1 MSRSGSAAV
10 VVELYWASLEV
21 DDVVFRILS
30 ETLSAAER
38 DRAAGLMDTPH
49 RGWFT
54 VDHGWRR
61 VLLAAALGCAP
72 AQVVYEE
79 GPHGKP
85 RLAGGTRPHFSASR
99 SEAVGLYA
107 LSRSAEVGVDIE
119 EVPAAGDLTAL
130 ARRVFSPTER
140 AAWESSPAS
149 GRAAAF
155 SACWTRKEAHGKAH
169 GTGLVFPLDEIEVWA
184 GDDRPVRVGDAVV
197 HAVDVAEMGGGGAAR
212 GVRLAAA
219 VAILA
224 DPGRAV
230 AVPGAPVRL
239 DPATL
244 QR

>member
-1 MSRSGSAAV
+1 MSCSGSDAV

-21 DDVVFRILS
+21 DDAVFGILS

-38 DRAAGLMDTPH
+38 DRAAVFVDMSH
-49 RGWFT
+49 RRWFT
-54 VDHGWRR
+54 ADHGWRR

-85 RLAGGTRPHFSASR
+85 RLAGGASPHFSASR
-99 SEAVGLYA
+99 AEAVGLYA

-119 EVPAAGDLTAL
+119 EVSAAGDLTAL

-169 GTGLVFPLDEIEVWA
+169 GTGLRFPLTEIEVWA
-184 GDDRPVRVGDAVV
+184 GDDRPVRVGDVVV
-197 HAVDVAEMGGGGAAR
+197 HTVDVSETERAVGA
-212 GVRLAAA
+212 RLAAA
-219 VAILA
+219 VAVVA
-224 DPGRAV
+224 DSGR
-230 AVPGAPVRL
+230 PVSIPSTPARL
-239 DPATL
+239 DPVTL
-244 QR
+244 PG